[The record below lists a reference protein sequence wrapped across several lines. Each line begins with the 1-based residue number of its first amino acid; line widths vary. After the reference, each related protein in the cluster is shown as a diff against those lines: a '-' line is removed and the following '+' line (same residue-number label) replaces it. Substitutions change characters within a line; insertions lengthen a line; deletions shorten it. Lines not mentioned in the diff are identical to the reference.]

1 MNTKDLIDF
10 ISKKMKEKPGF
21 FMFRDSEPQVNLNE
35 INEIE
40 NRLAAKLRNSYIE
53 VLRNFG
59 GGTFAFGEIFSI
71 SPDSVFYVLNEYEK
85 YKFIP
90 SFFYP
95 ISSDGVGGY
104 YGFIKDKDVF
114 KDEIYYLDYD
124 LNDIQVE
131 KTKWNFIRFF
141 MWNAFNIEED

>member
-1 MNTKDLIDF
+1 M
-10 ISKKMKEKPGF
+10 
-21 FMFRDSEPQVNLNE
+21 
-35 INEIE
+35 
-40 NRLAAKLRNSYIE
+40 
-53 VLRNFG
+53 
-59 GGTFAFGEIFSI
+59 
-71 SPDSVFYVLNEYEK
+71 NEYEK

-90 SFFYP
+90 GFFYP

>member
-10 ISKKMKEKPGF
+10 INKRMNDQPGL
-21 FMFRDSEPQVNLNE
+21 FMFRDSEPQVNLND

-40 NRLAAKLRNSYIE
+40 NRLSAKLPNSYIE

-71 SPDSVFYVLNEYEK
+71 SPDSDFYVLNEYKK

-95 ISSDGVGGY
+95 ISSDGSGGY
-104 YGFIKDKDVF
+104 YGFIKDKDIF
-114 KDEIYYLDYD
+114 KDEIYYLGYD
-124 LNDIQVE
+124 LNNIQVE

-141 MWNAFNIEED
+141 MWSAFNIEED

>member
-90 SFFYP
+90 GFFYP

>member
-21 FMFRDSEPQVNLNE
+21 FMFKDSEPQVNLND

-40 NRLAAKLRNSYIE
+40 NRLVARFPNSYIE

-71 SPDSVFYVLNEYEK
+71 SPDSDFYVLNEYEK